1 MSLTQEVRAVLT
13 RSCRLKVTRLEVS
26 AGLSV
31 LAHLAVSDPVHVVE
45 GGGAVGGGGRVHL
58 RRETVLGSAG
68 VVGAVLL
75 LLPLPGDE
83 VLPLHGGGGQAGG
96 LAALVL
102 RLLCQLG
109 EVLALSLRPILV
121 SLETT
126 NINSENISFLKI
138 FQV

>member
-1 MSLTQEVRAVLT
+1 M
-13 RSCRLKVTRLEVS
+13 TRLEVS

-58 RRETVLGSAG
+58 RRETFLGSAG
-68 VVGAVLL
+68 VVGTVLLL

-102 RLLCQLG
+102 GLLCQLG

-126 NINSENISFLKI
+126 NINSENISIRKI
-138 FQV
+138 FQVLKVSFLVGEKMLRVE